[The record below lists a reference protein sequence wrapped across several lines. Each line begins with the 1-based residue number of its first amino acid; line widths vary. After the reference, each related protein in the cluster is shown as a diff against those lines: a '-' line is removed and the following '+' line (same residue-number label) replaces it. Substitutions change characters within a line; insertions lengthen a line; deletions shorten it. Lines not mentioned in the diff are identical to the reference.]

1 MDAPS
6 ADIDCTGYCSN
17 VSSVRDKVA
26 DCMIEMKEE
35 ARRKRRKKKT
45 ATSLVTSCF
54 YDLYKLKGEVLGQGA
69 YASVETCVNVLT
81 DLEYAV
87 KIIEKVPGHPRSR
100 VFKEVET
107 YYQCQGHPNIIQ
119 MLEFFEDD
127 DRFFL
132 VFEKVEGGQLF
143 NRIQERDLFTEREA
157 SQIVKDLAK
166 ALNFLH
172 NKGIAHRDLKPE
184 NILCVYR
191 DQLSPVKICDFD
203 LASAIQF
210 NSGHNGPLSTPQLLT
225 PVGSAEYMAPEVVDT
240 FVGDDCNYY
249 DKRCDMWSLGVVTYI
264 LLCGYAPFSGN
275 CGYNC
280 GWERGESC
288 RACQELLFR
297 SIQGGHYEFPERD
310 WASISDEA
318 KDLIRKLLV
327 KDAHRRLSAAE
338 VLKHPWI
345 NPGPKDNDFLATPD
359 VIKRNDSLKKLST
372 FAESAMSVNRVIV
385 QHFSMNLIGPPPPKD
400 SIYGLSPPSE
410 SSLMQRRQR
419 N

>member
-1 MDAPS
+1 MVATLIEENPNEDAFL
-6 ADIDCTGYCSN
+6 ADKTDCLID
-17 VSSVRDKVA
+17 
-26 DCMIEMKEE
+26 MKEE
-35 ARRKRRKKKT
+35 GRRKRRKKKT
-45 ATSLVTSCF
+45 ANSLVTSCF
-54 YDLYKLKGEVLGQGA
+54 HDLYKLKGEVLGQGA
-69 YASVETCVNVLT
+69 YASVETCVNTLT

-87 KIIEKVPGHPRSR
+87 KIIDKVPGHPRSR

-119 MLEFFEDD
+119 ILEFFEDD
-127 DRFFL
+127 DRFYL
-132 VFEKVEGGQLF
+132 VFEKVNGGQLF

-157 SQIVKDLAK
+157 SQIVRDLAN
-166 ALNFLH
+166 ALKFLH

-191 DQLSPVKICDFD
+191 NQLSPVKICDFD

-210 NSGHNGPLSTPQLLT
+210 NSGHNGPMSTPQLLT
-225 PVGSAEYMAPEVVDT
+225 PVGSAEYMAPEVVET
-240 FVGDDCNYY
+240 FIGDDCNYY

-288 RACQELLFR
+288 KACQELLFY
-297 SIQGGHYEFPERD
+297 SIQQGHFEFLEKD
-310 WASISDEA
+310 WKNISEEA

-327 KDAHRRLSAAE
+327 KDAHRRMSASD

-345 NPGPKDNDFLATPD
+345 NPGPKDNDFLATPN

-385 QHFSMNLIGPPPPKD
+385 QHFSMNSSGPIKND
-400 SIYGLSPPSE
+400 SIYGLSPPNE
-410 SSLMQRRQR
+410 SLLMQRRQR
-419 N
+419 K